1 MITAS
6 VQNMVKLL
14 GWLADACKGC
24 PRRGTSHCSV
34 CPSSDAADILER
46 YKAELETSP
55 DGREMSA
62 ERVRFMCVLT
72 TLYRVEARRC
82 EVSEKMKEA
91 ARSSKVA
98 NARLRD
104 LVARGLLEI
113 SGDGATVALTPL
125 GLEFARAHA
134 EKETEGKGK

>member
-1 MITAS
+1 
-6 VQNMVKLL
+6 
-14 GWLADACKGC
+14 
-24 PRRGTSHCSV
+24 
-34 CPSSDAADILER
+34 
-46 YKAELETSP
+46 
-55 DGREMSA
+55 
-62 ERVRFMCVLT
+62 
-72 TLYRVEARRC
+72 
-82 EVSEKMKEA
+82 VSEKMKEA

-134 EKETEGKGK
+134 EKETEGKGIKA